1 MAQHLVKYLKV
12 ESVRHS
18 VGSNRKVFVQM
29 QLENA
34 GVHGP
39 FLIHA
44 AQPKLLAALWAL
56 FRETQLASG
65 IPRTHLETLALLIAQ
80 DNRCPWCIEAHQV
93 ALHTHGIVPQI
104 EDWHRANPDPIHS
117 TSSQSLLR
125 IASLCWQ
132 YINRMTN
139 VFLVESAWQRFGTV
153 RHSLQPL
160 MGKVFATF
168 FLGRKYPA
176 GRSLGLIEP
185 APLPEHLQWAAS
197 AGASGQALAYF
208 HQTVQAL
215 GEGLIAPRTR
225 EVVLETIRRKDSLH
239 FGLSRR
245 WADEAVAVL
254 EPSEQ
259 VLAKVLL
266 LAALASH
273 QIDENLMQALQ
284 ATFPQTGYQPYD
296 EWYSQDANI
305 LAVVA
310 WGCYAPFLV

>member
-1 MAQHLVKYLKV
+1 MAQHLVKYLTV

-18 VGSNRKVFVQM
+18 VGSNRKVFAQM

-80 DNRCPWCIEAHQV
+80 DNRCPWCIEAHHV
-93 ALHTHGIVPQI
+93 ALHTHGIVAEI

-117 TSSQSLLR
+117 TSSQSTLR

-139 VFLVESAWQRFGTV
+139 VFLVESAWQRFGAL

-160 MGKVFATF
+160 MGKIFATF
-168 FLGRKYPA
+168 LLGCKYPA

-185 APLPEHLQWAAS
+185 ASLPEHLQWAVS

-215 GEGLIAPRTR
+215 GERLIEPRTR
-225 EVVLETIRRKDSLH
+225 EVVLETIRHKNRLN

-254 EPSEQ
+254 EPSQ
-259 VLAKVLL
+259 HVLAKVLL
-266 LAALASH
+266 LAALASY
-273 QIDENLMQALQ
+273 QIDENLMHALQ
-284 ATFPQTGYQPYD
+284 VILSQSGLNEQ
-296 EWYSQDANI
+296 YSQDASI